1 MTPQRLLLAV
11 GVPLGLLIALLS
23 PAWTAYDEFTH
34 FARVVDMAH
43 GNLEPGLTPEGV
55 GSLIP
60 AAYREATAE
69 IIIDHQAGRP
79 PWTPTSVR
87 ALLGHRPDG
96 RTVFVD
102 TRPTTA
108 SSPLGYL
115 PATVGSFLPV
125 ALGAPGVVVLWA
137 GRLAS
142 LAAYMLL
149 AAWAVR
155 TATAF
160 RWSLAVAATIPLNL
174 ALAASVSPDGL
185 TTAAVLLAVAMW
197 TRVEGGEDVPLPAL
211 ILSTGMLALAKP
223 PYFLVLS
230 LFVASAVLERTAGR
244 IRAACVAGAA
254 LLVGLTTTVANSGDN
269 YQAVTTTMIRR
280 IDYNPERQMDHLLG
294 DMPGFLWATV
304 DTWLTEYRFYV
315 QGWFRQ
321 LGFWEA
327 DMAPVVPWAL
337 VAILAVSLL
346 ALDGDDMKRLSGVR
360 RAAIALGV
368 AGLVIAIYAASFVY
382 FTDRPDYDQ
391 IGLQM
396 ARYSAPLA
404 VLAFIAWSPRA
415 LVGPARRLGRRLAV
429 VGVVGV
435 PMVAVGASVVTW
447 LWTGA
452 NTELG

>member
-1 MTPQRLLLAV
+1 M
-11 GVPLGLLIALLS
+11 PLGLLIALLS

-34 FARVVDMAH
+34 FARVVDIAQ
-43 GNLEPGLTPEGV
+43 GNLEPDLKPEGV
-55 GSLIP
+55 GSVIP
-60 AAYREATAE
+60 AAYREATDE

-79 PWTPTSVR
+79 PWTPTSIR

-115 PATVGSFLPV
+115 PAAVGSILPV
-125 ALGAPGVVVLWA
+125 ALDAPGVIVLWA
-137 GRLAS
+137 GRLGS

-149 AAWAVR
+149 AAWAIR
-155 TATAF
+155 TAAAF

-185 TTAAVLLAVAMW
+185 TIAAVLLAVAMW
-197 TRVEGGEDVPLPAL
+197 TRVEGGEEVPLPAL

-223 PYFLVLS
+223 PYFLVLG
-230 LFVASAVLERTAGR
+230 LFLASAVLQRTAGR
-244 IRAACVAGAA
+244 IRAAWVAGAG
-254 LLVGLTTTVANSGDN
+254 LLVGLVATVANSGDN
-269 YQAVTTTMIRR
+269 YQAVTVSMTGRM
-280 IDYNPERQMDHLLG
+280 DYNPELQMDHLLG

-304 DTWLTEYRFYV
+304 DTWITEYRFYV

-327 DMAPVVPWAL
+327 DMASVVPWVF

-346 ALDGDDMKRLSGVR
+346 VLDGDDMERLSGVR
-360 RAAIALGV
+360 RVTLGLGV
-368 AGLVIAIYAASFVY
+368 AGLIMAIYAASFVY
-382 FTDRPDYDQ
+382 FTDRPDYDK
-391 IGLQM
+391 IGFQM

-404 VLAFIAWSPRA
+404 ALAFIGWSPRA
-415 LVGPARRLGRRLAV
+415 LVGPARRLGRSVAV
-429 VGVVGV
+429 AGVGGV
-435 PMVAVGASVVTW
+435 PVVAVGASVVTW

>member
-1 MTPQRLLLAV
+1 MTPQRLLLSV
-11 GVPLGLLIALLS
+11 GLPLGLLIALLS

-34 FARVVDMAH
+34 FARVVDMAQ
-43 GNLEPGLTPEGV
+43 GNLEPHPMPEGV
-55 GSLIP
+55 GSVIP
-60 AAYREATAE
+60 AAYQEATDE
-69 IIIDHQAGRP
+69 IILNHQAGRP

-87 ALLGHRPDG
+87 ALLGHRPDD

-108 SSPLGYL
+108 SSPIGYL
-115 PATVGSFLPV
+115 PAALGSLLPV

-142 LAAYMLL
+142 LGAYMLL

-155 TATAF
+155 TTAAF

-174 ALAASVSPDGL
+174 ALAASISPDGL
-185 TTAAVLLAVAMW
+185 TIAAVLLTVAIW

-211 ILSTGMLALAKP
+211 MLSTGLLALAKP
-223 PYFLVLS
+223 PYFLVLG
-230 LFVASAVLERTAGR
+230 LFVASAVLHRTAAR

-254 LLVGLTTTVANSGDN
+254 LLVGLIATVANSGDN
-269 YQAVTTTMIRR
+269 YQAVTTTMTGR
-280 IDYNPERQMDHLLG
+280 IDYDPELQMDHLLG
-294 DMPGFLWATV
+294 DVPGFLWATV
-304 DTWLTEYRFYV
+304 DTWITEYRFYV

-327 DMAPVVPWAL
+327 DMASMVPWAF

-346 ALDGDDMKRLSGVR
+346 ILDGDDMERLSGVR
-360 RAAIALGV
+360 RVTIAMGV
-368 AGLVIAIYAASFVY
+368 AGLIVAIYAASFVY
-382 FTDRPDYDQ
+382 FTDRPDYDH

-396 ARYSAPLA
+396 ARYSVPLA

-415 LVGPARRLGRRLAV
+415 LVGPARRLGPRFAV

-435 PMVAVGASVVTW
+435 PIAAVGASVVTW

-452 NTELG
+452 NTPLG